1 MKKRVI
7 KKKFNRVAKK
17 SIKSNKKLFN
27 RYNVL
32 SIYKYELNSFL
43 KHICNEKRI
52 KKFISY
58 NNYNINLYVSTMI
71 EDIEGYIYNYYIN
84 KNDINWEI

>member
-17 SIKSNKKLFN
+17 SIKNNKKLFN
-27 RYNVL
+27 RYKVL

-43 KHICNEKRI
+43 KHITNEKRI
-52 KKFISY
+52 KKFIY
-58 NNYNINLYVSTMI
+58 CNYNINLYVDTI
-71 EDIEGYIYNYYIN
+71 VEDIEGYIYNYYIN
-84 KNDINWEI
+84 KNDINLEI